1 MQSFVKGSF
10 SVRTISVAVGL
21 IVSVCAAQAELMV
34 GDKGPGLQTGKWIQ
48 GEPVRAFD
56 SNHVYVVEFWA
67 TWCGPCIASIPHLN
81 ELCQKFK
88 DRGVIVI
95 GQDVWDSDDAVAP
108 FVKKMGTN
116 MTYRVA
122 LDDKSHD
129 PDGFMNSNWW
139 KRKVNHH
146 GIPTAFIINQDG
158 LIAWIGH
165 PMGLKEQVL
174 EDIVSGHYDLA
185 KATAEYRKG
194 WEENN
199 QFQELQVKL
208 FSALNNKKWDD
219 AEAVLNKLTE
229 RYPEAKGFAALRLKI
244 LLGQKK
250 FDQAYEFADSFSA
263 ANLTNEVWQNE
274 MAWDIATSEA
284 PDARCL
290 GLAER
295 IAERGLQLT
304 NGKNAAVLDT
314 LARVQFLLDKK
325 EAAIATETAAVNLES
340 NPNAKASLE
349 KTLASYREGKL
360 PKAE

>member
-1 MQSFVKGSF
+1 MQSFFKGS
-10 SVRTISVAVGL
+10 SSLRTISVVVGL
-21 IVSVCAAQAELMV
+21 IVSVWAAQAELMV
-34 GDKGPGLQTGKWIQ
+34 GDKAPGLQTGKWIQ
-48 GEPVRAFD
+48 GEPVPAFD

-67 TWCGPCIASIPHLN
+67 TWCGPCIGSIPHLN
-81 ELCQKFK
+81 QLWQKFK

-95 GQDVWDSDDAVAP
+95 GQDVWDADDAVAP

-129 PDGFMNSNWW
+129 PDGLMNSNWW
-139 KRKVNHH
+139 KRKINHH

-158 LIAWIGH
+158 LIVWIGH
-165 PMGLKEQVL
+165 PMNLKEQVL
-174 EDIVSGHYDLA
+174 EDILSGHYDLA
-185 KATAEYRKG
+185 KATAEYRKD

-208 FSALNNKKWDD
+208 YSALNNKRWDD
-219 AEAVLNKLTE
+219 AESALNKITE

-250 FDQAYEFADSFSA
+250 FDQAYQFADSFSA
-263 ANLTNEVWQNE
+263 ANSTNEVWQNE

-295 IAERGLQLT
+295 IAERGAQLT
-304 NGKNAAVLDT
+304 NAKNAAVLDT
-314 LARVQFLLDKK
+314 LARVQFILGQK
-325 EAAIATETAAVNLES
+325 EAAIATEEKAVNIES
-340 NPNAKASLE
+340 RPREKASLE
-349 KTLASYREGKL
+349 KTLAGYREDKL
-360 PKAE
+360 P